1 LIRRHPFRTLATVLA
16 VLLAA
21 GAVAVG
27 LIAKRELA
35 PVQSNQRQQV
45 VVAVK
50 PHESLSTLVAT
61 LRDGRLIRSSLVFDL
76 YARAK
81 GLDTRIHPGKFV
93 LDRGMGSSELVAV
106 LEAKPAVLPIKV
118 TIPDG
123 LRAQQEAAL
132 LARQG
137 LFSKASYLSQVDGG
151 SFPGIPPLPGTSSN
165 ASWEGLAFGDTFV
178 VRPSI
183 SAHQFLQLQL
193 EDFDHKERAAIIAGA
208 AKVGLSPYQVVVLA
222 SIVEAEAT
230 TAKDRGLVARIF
242 FNRLKQGMPLQSDV
256 TIIYAMSVAGMGNA
270 KFSTSFASPYNTYL
284 HAGLPPGPI
293 DSPGAISLNAVLHP
307 TSSSYLYFVSLKNG
321 KVLFAT
327 TAAQHQQQVLEAG
340 LG

>member
-1 LIRRHPFRTLATVLA
+1 LIRRHPFRTLAA
-16 VLLAA
+16 VLVVLLVA

-27 LIAKRELA
+27 LIARRELA
-35 PVQSNQRQQV
+35 PVQRNQRQRV

-50 PHESLSTLVAT
+50 PHESLSALVAT
-61 LRDGRLIRSSLVFDL
+61 LRDDRLIRSSLVFNL
-76 YARAK
+76 YASAK
-81 GLDTRIHPGKFV
+81 GLGTRLHPGKFV

-106 LEAKPAVLPIKV
+106 LEAKAAVLPIKV

-132 LARQG
+132 LAQYG
-137 LFSKASYLSQVDGG
+137 LFSKASYLRQVESGN
-151 SFPGIPPLPGTSSN
+151 FAGIPTLPGADSN

-193 EDFDHKERAAIIAGA
+193 EDFDHKERAAIVAGA
-208 AKVGLSPYQVVVLA
+208 PKVGLNPYQVVILA

-230 TAKDRGLVARIF
+230 TSKDRGLVAGVF
-242 FNRLKQGMPLQSDV
+242 FNRLKQGMPLESDV

-307 TSSSYLYFVSLKNG
+307 TRNSYLYFVSLKNG
-321 KVLFAT
+321 TMLFAT
-327 TAAQHQQQVLEAG
+327 TAAQHQQQVEEAG